1 MFILTA
7 TIHRRRLAAGLLA
20 LTVLCGGVWGLSETL
35 SAPGEA
41 VSALGGV
48 TRLRNNEDRVAYLA
62 GFGWEV
68 TGEPV
73 SVEELLVPEEFD
85 ESYDD
90 YLALQSSQGF
100 DLTACAGKRLKR
112 YTYEI
117 TNYPSGETGVLVSLL
132 LFRSAVVGGEVYT
145 TSLDGFMHGLAMPE

>member
-20 LTVLCGGVWGLSETL
+20 LAVLCGGVWGLSETL

-48 TRLRNNEDRVAYLA
+48 TRLRSNEDRVAYLA

-90 YLALQSSQGF
+90 YLALQSSQ
-100 DLTACAGKRLKR
+100 
-112 YTYEI
+112 EI
-117 TNYPSGETGVLVSLL
+117 GRAHV
-132 LFRSAVVGGEVYT
+132 
-145 TSLDGFMHGLAMPE
+145 